1 MQIYIFFQTPQQIN
15 CKNAKI
21 LRNGSLYR
29 PYSRSSR
36 REAVQRS
43 QLNVTTYDPAANPRK
58 STIADCPEKGRDAPQ
73 PPHSLHPAP
82 LPGSRSERRRLRPT
96 HIPSN
101 RGAPLG
107 KRLEPSATAAQAE
120 TIMVREGVKI
130 KRQRTGT
137 PLAAAR
143 AIAARTAIQLPIPA
157 SAGGDEPQGGGQH
170 NRYFFNTH
178 YL

>member
-1 MQIYIFFQTPQQIN
+1 MAACTGLIPGAVAARRSSGRNSTSRHTTPQ
-15 CKNAKI
+15 
-21 LRNGSLYR
+21 
-29 PYSRSSR
+29 P
-36 REAVQRS
+36 
-43 QLNVTTYDPAANPRK
+43 THANR
-58 STIADCPEKGRDAPQ
+58 
-73 PPHSLHPAP
+73 P
-82 LPGSRSERRRLRPT
+82 LPTARRRGATLLSHRIASTQRHCQAHGPSAGGYGRP

-101 RGAPLG
+101 RGAPRG

-120 TIMVREGVKI
+120 TIMVREGDKI

-170 NRYFFNTH
+170 NRYFFNT
-178 YL
+178 LSCAEKG